1 MRIVHIGPAS
11 DGTVLHRFGGA
22 VERRM
27 MELARCQTARG
38 RSVLV
43 YSTGPAVETRYV
55 DGVEVRFLRCAAPY
69 AIRHVEFLFRALQD
83 LRTRQERPDVL
94 HFHGQPEGAVLSRG
108 LTGVKVLSYDSF
120 YFKRGR
126 EAPLGALYRRWLQR
140 FDWLLPCSRYCLD
153 ESTAYWELPL
163 DHVRLV
169 YNGVNL
175 EQFRPDPA
183 AGASERAARG
193 ITSPIVLYVGRV
205 CAQKGTH
212 VLLNAF
218 RRISRRRKDL
228 QLVLAGPIEQFASRA
243 SPAAWQ
249 ARIAEV
255 GGHYLGAVDED
266 RLASVYRMA
275 DIYVLP
281 TVRFEMFGMAAV
293 EAQACGVPVIA
304 SDHAGL
310 RETVPFSSGGRFP
323 VGDDAAL
330 AERIEQLLD
339 DDALRRSCAANG
351 ALYARQFAWPVICD
365 TLDPI
370 YDGTQLRPACL
381 EEARLPGSWRDLF
394 GERRSTRRLHQ
405 PAKKQVI
412 PPKPEAT

>member
-22 VERRM
+22 IERRI

-43 YSTGPAVETRYV
+43 YSTGEAVEARYV

-69 AIRHVEFLFRALQD
+69 PIRHVEFLFRALHD
-83 LRTRQERPDVL
+83 LRARKEAPDAL

-108 LTGVKVLSYDSF
+108 FTGVKVLSYDSF
-120 YFKRGR
+120 NFRRGR
-126 EAPLGALYRRWLQR
+126 QTPLGALYRRWLGR

-153 ESTAYWELPL
+153 ESVTYWGLPR
-163 DHVRLV
+163 DRTRVV

-175 EQFRPDPA
+175 KQFTPDPV
-183 AGASERAARG
+183 AGSRERERLG
-193 ITSPIVLYVGRV
+193 IRFPVVLYVGRV
-205 CAQKGTH
+205 CTQKGTH
-212 VLLNAF
+212 VLLEAF
-218 RRISRRRKDL
+218 RRISRRRNDV
-228 QLVLAGPIEQFASRA
+228 QLVVAGPVEQFASRT

-249 ARIAEV
+249 ARIGEV
-255 GGHYLGAVDED
+255 GGRYLGPVDED
-266 RLASVYRMA
+266 RLAHLYKMA
-275 DIYVLP
+275 EMYVLP

-304 SDHAGL
+304 SDHGGL

-330 AERIEQLLD
+330 AGRIEQLLD
-339 DDALRRSCAANG
+339 DDGLRRWCAANA
-351 ALYARQFAWPVICD
+351 ALNARQYAWPLICD
-365 TLDPI
+365 ALDTV
-370 YDGTQLRPACL
+370 YEGSAAAASVRRPSNA
-381 EEARLPGSWRDLF
+381 
-394 GERRSTRRLHQ
+394 TRTV
-405 PAKKQVI
+405 A
-412 PPKPEAT
+412 

>member
-1 MRIVHIGPAS
+1 MRIIHIGPAS

-38 RSVLV
+38 RSVVV
-43 YSTGPAVETRYV
+43 YSTGSAVETRDV
-55 DGVEVRFLRCAAPY
+55 DGVDVRLLRCTAPY
-69 AIRHVEFLFRALQD
+69 PIRHVEFLFRALQD
-83 LRTRQERPDVL
+83 LRTRKERPDAL

-108 LTGVKVLSYDSF
+108 LTGVRVLSYDNF
-120 YFKRGR
+120 YFRRGR
-126 EAPLGALYRRWLQR
+126 ETPLGALYRRWLRR

-153 ESTAYWELPL
+153 ESVAYWQLPL
-163 DHVRLV
+163 DRIRLV

-175 EQFRPDPA
+175 EQFKPDPA
-183 AGASERAARG
+183 GGASEREARG
-193 ITSPIVLYVGRV
+193 IGLPVVLYVGRV
-205 CAQKGTH
+205 CLQKGTH
-212 VLLNAF
+212 VLLDAF
-218 RRISRRRKDL
+218 RRISRRRNDV
-228 QLVLAGPIEQFASRA
+228 QLVVAGPIEQFASRT

-255 GGHYLGAVDED
+255 GGRYLGAVDED
-266 RLASVYRMA
+266 RLALVYNMA

-304 SDHAGL
+304 SDHGGL

-330 AERIEQLLD
+330 ADRIEQLLD
-339 DDALRRSCAANG
+339 DNALRRSCAANA
-351 ALYARQFAWPVICD
+351 ALYAKQFSWPVICD

-370 YDGTQLRPACL
+370 YDGSA
-381 EEARLPGSWRDLF
+381 AREPRASS
-394 GERRSTRRLHQ
+394 ERSREDRG
-405 PAKKQVI
+405 VI
-412 PPKPEAT
+412 FSASR